1 MSLSAVDVVAA
12 CKERGVTL
20 ATAESL
26 TGGLLATGIV
36 EVPGSSAVF
45 RGGVVTYATDTK
57 ATVLGLDEKLL
68 KHVVSKEVAAA
79 MAERVSALFD
89 ADIAVSTTGVAGP
102 EPLDG
107 QPPGTAWVGVH
118 RRARDGRPGR
128 TYTRLLD
135 VPGDRQDVRAGVLSA
150 AFALVAEALV
160 DSGVRPRTGAS

>member
-1 MSLSAVDVVAA
+1 MTISAVDIVSA

-36 EVPGSSAVF
+36 EVPGSSEVF

-57 ATVLGLDEKLL
+57 ASVLGLDEKLL
-68 KHVVSKEVAAA
+68 KHVVSEPVAKA
-79 MAERVSALFD
+79 MAERASALFD

-107 QPPGTAWVGVH
+107 QPPGTAWVAVYA
-118 RRARDGRPGR
+118 RARAGRGAR
-128 TYTRLLD
+128 TQTRLLD
-135 VPGDRQDVRAGVLSA
+135 VPGDRNEVRSA
-150 AFALVAEALV
+150 VLVAAWSLV
-160 DSGVRPRTGAS
+160 ADVLVQGGERPRKTAS